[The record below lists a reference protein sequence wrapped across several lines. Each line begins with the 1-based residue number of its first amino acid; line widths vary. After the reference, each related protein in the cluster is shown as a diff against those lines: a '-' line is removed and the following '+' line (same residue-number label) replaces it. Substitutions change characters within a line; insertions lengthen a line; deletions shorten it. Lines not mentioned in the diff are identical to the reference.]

1 MFRQIFIRT
10 LIVVAIVV
18 AAAEAADYVSN
29 AIIFGTPAQF
39 TPGNTGLIALIVSA
53 PIAWYLIRQWF
64 DMQRVRQEAEL
75 ALERLRESE
84 ALYRL
89 LADNQSDVITLWD
102 KDGRR
107 KYTSPSVERALG
119 YTVAEVMKL
128 TNTAIVQPD
137 DVAMLE
143 ELHRSLVPGSAARTV
158 EFRVIRKDRSAIWV
172 ESDFIRL
179 NDGSGD
185 LLGATRIVAER
196 KRLGEELVRALD
208 EAKTALAVK
217 AEFLAT

>member
-1 MFRQIFIRT
+1 M
-10 LIVVAIVV
+10 
-18 AAAEAADYVSN
+18 
-29 AIIFGTPAQF
+29 
-39 TPGNTGLIALIVSA
+39 
-53 PIAWYLIRQWF
+53 
-64 DMQRVRQEAEL
+64 
-75 ALERLRESE
+75 
-84 ALYRL
+84 
-89 LADNQSDVITLWD
+89 
-102 KDGRR
+102 
-107 KYTSPSVERALG
+107 G